1 MGSEWARSGHLRS
14 VWSLH
19 WYPSWHLTEQCFEL
33 HSTVPSVALL
43 VTLKSSTFSRQT
55 SGGIIFLAVSFPKTG
70 STGKTTGSS
79 HKELTFIFSKFSFW
93 KFFLVFGIKIISF
106 SHKNFQFD
114 IFHLRQIFFS
124 KFWNWMQTATSSEE
138 MRTPDL
144 VPILKSFNFKF

>member
-93 KFFLVFGIKIISF
+93 KFFSFRNQNNIVFTQKF
-106 SHKNFQFD
+106 SIWYFSSSPD
-114 IFHLRQIFFS
+114 FF
-124 KFWNWMQTATSSEE
+124 FE
-138 MRTPDL
+138 
-144 VPILKSFNFKF
+144 ILKLDADSDIIRRNEDPGFSTDFKIVQF